1 MGVSAAS
8 CRRAFRISAKR
19 FILPF
24 ASLTTERL
32 RRCYNPSRDRLP
44 ITLPGH
50 ISIFYLFSPLPT
62 RHMRRTSRL
71 ALKGNINCSLTRTAV
86 SILPGHTAFFTY
98 SRLYPPNTSTRLV
111 HKEHRRRRLCRPGL
125 PCFWC
130 SVCFRFPCGLCRPGE
145 PGA

>member
-44 ITLPGH
+44 PAVRAQH
-50 ISIFYLFSPLPT
+50 EP
-62 RHMRRTSRL
+62 RL
-71 ALKGNINCSLTRTAV
+71 AYKLVSRVCSPVATGSLPRKNHRFFRDSLKSHLMR
-86 SILPGHTAFFTY
+86 FFNARY
-98 SRLYPPNTSTRLV
+98 LYPRGTSIPPERKV
-111 HKEHRRRRLCRPGL
+111 CRRRRLCRTGL